1 MTDPMSPKH
10 DEPAEGPRD
19 QAYSAPDPAATGD
32 STNAGGGTSA
42 KAGDVLESIRE
53 AVEDFAEKAAP
64 TVRQFTA
71 KAAEIVAT
79 AADKAAP
86 LAQKAGEVTADASG
100 KLAVKS
106 REWAAEV
113 RESLSGKDGD
123 GPAPAS
129 GPTTPT
135 TPTASTT
142 TDDTTRPPAGS

>member
-1 MTDPMSPKH
+1 MTDPTSPIH
-10 DEPAEGPRD
+10 EEPAEGPRD
-19 QAYSAPDPAATGD
+19 AAYSAPDPAGTGD
-32 STNAGGGTSA
+32 STNTGPGAAA
-42 KAGDVLESIRE
+42 KAGDVIESIRE

-64 TVRQFTA
+64 TVRQFSA

-113 RESLSGKDGD
+113 RESLTGKDGD
-123 GPAPAS
+123 DASGSSGSTPTEPKPPAS
-129 GPTTPT
+129 V
-135 TPTASTT
+135 
-142 TDDTTRPPAGS
+142 